1 MATVTGTSSRQDYVP
16 EFPKRL
22 KRFLWLSSGIFSAG
36 ALAVAFVGCYFVG
49 AFEEDA
55 TNFLA
60 SVVYAGIFW
69 ISNTSSS
76 GPRPCEP

>member
-16 EFPKRL
+16 ELPKRL
-22 KRFLWLSSGIFSAG
+22 KRFLWLSSGMFSAG